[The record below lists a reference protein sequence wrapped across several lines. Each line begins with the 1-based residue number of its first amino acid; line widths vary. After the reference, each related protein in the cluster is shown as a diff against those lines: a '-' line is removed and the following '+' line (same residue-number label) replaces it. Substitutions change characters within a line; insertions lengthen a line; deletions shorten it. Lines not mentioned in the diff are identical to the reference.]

1 MSDRDDALA
10 SITKAI
16 GWKPEEKPPWPELI
30 LKQLEADGFA
40 ITRTATTGER
50 Q

>member
-1 MSDRDDALA
+1 MGTRDDALA

-30 LKQLEADGFA
+30 VRQLESDGFA
-40 ITRTATTGER
+40 ITRTPEER
-50 Q
+50 QK

>member
-1 MSDRDDALA
+1 MSTRDDALA

-30 LKQLEADGFA
+30 VRQLEADGFA
-40 ITRTATTGER
+40 ITRTTTTGER